1 MKKRLIS
8 ILLTLLV
15 VMGLLPTAAFA
26 AETPEEALGEVQI
39 YNGGYK
45 MSYLSINGRVRE
57 LIYTYYNYDNGSGS
71 IREIPAYCV
80 NPNIYG
86 VPQSVPEGESIEYL
100 ADEKASDPK
109 VVGIVA
115 NGYPTRSL
123 QELGLENKYQ
133 GYYATKMAL
142 WTYLL
147 GNWNINNLKVN
158 PALTGVELQR
168 AQKILAAAKDIY
180 ARGTAWTEMLS
191 PEVTCTP
198 DRETAYEVT
207 VDGRQYK
214 QQVFTFWSKT
224 WVCDYAV
231 NVSFTNPD
239 EVPEGT
245 RIVDMNNK
253 DISTIT
259 TEATGDG
266 YAGKFKVLY
275 PLDSVAGETGSVQ
288 LSFST
293 NVYKYAVF
301 YAICQET
308 DKYGNLQ
315 NYVVDTD
322 PTVTMRISAYSN
334 YADEPTDEYDTGLR
348 ILKYETGTEI
358 PIAGALFEVIGPD
371 GDSIGTFVTNG
382 DGRIEI
388 PLKKS
393 GNYTVIEREAASHY
407 VISEEPAQNVTV
419 VYDEVAE
426 VTFFNDP
433 YGSLRIEKKSNTG
446 MNLPGAVIT
455 ITHIES
461 GQTFTQTTS
470 SAGVAVFDEIPL
482 GAYRIQE
489 VAAPVGWKLDDTVY
503 TATVVTGETTTI
515 PIINEELPGLRII
528 KYDRKNYVA
537 MPDVTFEIF
546 RDGVSLGK
554 FKTDQF
560 GEILLTNVEPGTYRA
575 VEVDTGND
583 GFILD
588 TTPQEV
594 ELKAGDG
601 IKELVFFNDM
611 KPGLK
616 LIKVDS
622 ADPSKVIPNAVFE
635 IKSVAGDYGPEEFV
649 TDQNGEIDLS
659 HLPAG
664 AYVVTEKSCDGYI
677 IDNAQRIIQ
686 LDPNEDAQFVFTNT
700 IRPSLQLIKLSA
712 DGSRLAGVTFRIAK
726 IEDGSHYLDRTTNS
740 NGEILISDL
749 EPGVYSVRETAT
761 LEDHLLDTTE
771 HHVELFPGQTSTIVL
786 ENDRRPS
793 LTIHKNDADTGEPVE
808 GVVFTV
814 KAADGST
821 ITEVKTGPDGTAK
834 LENLLPIVYEV
845 IEKSVPEPYLLDAP
859 SQLITLYPN
868 KDSDIYFENHKKP
881 SLTIE
886 KIDSI
891 TGDPIKGAKFQIW
904 YGSNNTETGEL
915 NDLGTYYTDADGRIV
930 LENVNDGWFKVT
942 ELEPAPGYQIKDP
955 ATQECFIEAGT
966 SKTLVFENTPLSAL
980 IVYKYDSVTG
990 EPVANAVFQVK
1001 YLSGTSGT
1009 GGTVIGTYKTSLNG
1023 SFTVTGLKAGTY
1035 IVEEL
1040 ASDSGHVIDTA
1051 PQTAY
1056 ISGKDQDVVEL
1067 YFGNSPKGSLLI
1079 KKIDSKTHKP
1089 LSDVQFFVTESDG
1102 TVVGNGNGY
1111 FTTDSQ
1117 GTILIEGIDP
1127 GTTLVV
1133 KETIAKDGYLL
1144 DDTPQTAKIQA
1155 GQTVTLEFRNQ
1166 PKGGLIINKLDSV
1179 TRKPLEGVEF
1189 EITYSDGSYVD
1200 AEGGAL
1206 SSKGL
1211 YRTDK
1216 NGQIILSEL
1225 TGTVVVTETKTI
1237 DGYTIHEETRT
1248 QTVVINPG
1256 DTQTIT
1262 VYNDPVGGVEIIKVN
1277 ASKTSERIP
1286 DTTFEIRRM
1295 DDALVGTITTDDNGR
1310 AFLALE
1316 DGAYYAL
1323 EIEANPDFVLDDTP
1337 HYFEVKDGKVTSLR
1351 VTNAAKSGILI
1362 HKVDTSGEGIYGV
1375 KFLLYDEDRNPIGEF
1390 TSDDNGYVYITAE
1403 DLPDGA
1409 NTSGRFYLRELEAAE
1424 GYILD
1429 KEYKTVYVRPGR
1441 TAEIEWVNE
1450 AITGQI
1456 QIYKY
1461 AAEANPVTGDP
1472 AGTPLKG
1479 AVYEIINERS
1489 GKVVDYITTDARGV
1503 AASKPLPLTRYKIRE
1518 VTAPAYYQIDP
1529 TVHDVTLEYAGQIIK
1544 IAAYDKPANLKVT
1557 VTKTGNKQLLAGD
1570 SMRYDLTVANNSN
1583 VALENFYLHDR
1594 FPTDCSTVK
1603 TITTGT
1609 YNTRLN
1615 YRITYKTNYNDYR
1628 VLATNLLSTNNY
1640 AFDLTAVSLMQ
1651 GEVIT
1656 DVRLEFGKVPAG
1668 FASVVKPTVTI
1679 QTSGSLAN
1687 GYQVVNRADAGGQY
1701 MSQWE
1706 TGRAAW
1712 ITIILKLNQPN
1723 LPKTGY

>member
-1 MKKRLIS
+1 MTRRLLALVLCIV
-8 ILLTLLV
+8 TLLSLCT
-15 VMGLLPTAAFA
+15 GFASAANTV
-26 AETPEEALGEVQI
+26 EDALGEVDI
-39 YNGGYK
+39 YNGGYELA
-45 MSYLSINGRVRE
+45 YLSINGRVQSQK
-57 LIYTYYNYDNGSGS
+57 YTYYNYINAAGQQK
-71 IREIPAYCV
+71 EIPAYCV
-80 NPNIYG
+80 NPNLYG
-86 VPQSVPEGESIEYL
+86 VPQTVGVGESISYL
-100 ADEKASDPK
+100 AEEKTSDPK
-109 VVGIVA
+109 VMGIIA
-115 NGYPTRSL
+115 NGYPTRGL
-123 QELGLENKYQ
+123 AELKLDNKYQ
-133 GYYATKMAL
+133 AYYATKMAL
-142 WTYLL
+142 WCYLISD
-147 GNWNINNLKVN
+147 WNINNLKIN
-158 PALTGVELQR
+158 PSLSGDELTR
-168 AQKILAAAKDIY
+168 AQKILAATKDIY
-180 ARGTAWTEMLS
+180 ARGTSWSEILS
-191 PEVTCTP
+191 PNITCTP
-198 DRETAYEVT
+198 DRDTAYAVT
-207 VDGRQYK
+207 VDGKQYK

-224 WVCDYAV
+224 WVCDYTV
-231 NVSFTNPD
+231 NVGFTDPSS
-239 EVPEGT
+239 VPKGT
-245 RIVDMNNK
+245 RIVDLNNQ
-253 DISTIT
+253 DITTIT
-259 TEATGDG
+259 TKDTGDG
-266 YAGKFKVLY
+266 FAGQFKVLY
-275 PLDSVAGETGSVQ
+275 PIDSIRGETGSVQ

-301 YAICQET
+301 YAVCQEKDT
-308 DKYGNLQ
+308 YGNLQ

-322 PTVTMRISAYSN
+322 PTTTMNLSAYSN
-334 YADEPTDEYDTGLR
+334 YADNPEDEPDETGLR
-348 ILKYETGTEI
+348 IMKYETGTEL
-358 PIAGALFEVIGPD
+358 PLSGARFEVIGPD
-371 GDSIGTFVTNG
+371 GDSIGTFVTDGNG
-382 DGRIEI
+382 EIFI
-388 PLKKS
+388 PLLKT
-393 GNYTVIEREAASHY
+393 GNYTVIEREAPQHY
-407 VISEEPAQNVTV
+407 LISKEPTQNVTV
-419 VYDEVAE
+419 VYDKIAE

-433 YGSLRIEKKSNTG
+433 YGNLRIEKKSNTG

-461 GQTFTQTTS
+461 GQTFTETTS
-470 SAGVAVFDEIPL
+470 SAGVAFFDKIPL

-489 VAAPVGWKLDDTVY
+489 VSAPEGWLLDDTVY
-503 TATVVTGETTTI
+503 TATVVAGETTTI

-528 KYDRKNYVA
+528 KYDRKNHVA
-537 MPDVTFEIF
+537 MPNVTFEIF

-575 VEVDTGND
+575 VEVDTGDD

-1009 GGTVIGTYKTSLNG
+1009 GGTVIGTYKTSVNG

-1056 ISGKDQDVVEL
+1056 IFGGSVTGVSDRSGAYE
-1067 YFGNSPKGSLLI
+1067 GS
-1079 KKIDSKTHKP
+1079 
-1089 LSDVQFFVTESDG
+1089 
-1102 TVVGNGNGY
+1102 
-1111 FTTDSQ
+1111 
-1117 GTILIEGIDP
+1117 
-1127 GTTLVV
+1127 
-1133 KETIAKDGYLL
+1133 
-1144 DDTPQTAKIQA
+1144 IQA
-1155 GQTVTLEFRNQ
+1155 WLPIKDIVQG
-1166 PKGGLIINKLDSV
+1166 
-1179 TRKPLEGVEF
+1179 
-1189 EITYSDGSYVD
+1189 
-1200 AEGGAL
+1200 
-1206 SSKGL
+1206 
-1211 YRTDK
+1211 
-1216 NGQIILSEL
+1216 
-1225 TGTVVVTETKTI
+1225 VVVTRDKRFVKILELLPVNF
-1237 DGYTIHEETRT
+1237 YTM
-1248 QTVVINPG
+1248 
-1256 DTQTIT
+1256 
-1262 VYNDPVGGVEIIKVN
+1262 
-1277 ASKTSERIP
+1277 SS
-1286 DTTFEIRRM
+1286 M
-1295 DDALVGTITTDDNGR
+1295 DKSAAI
-1310 AFLALE
+1310 E
-1316 DGAYYAL
+1316 DFAAYL
-1323 EIEANPDFVLDDTP
+1323 
-1337 HYFEVKDGKVTSLR
+1337 
-1351 VTNAAKSGILI
+1351 
-1362 HKVDTSGEGIYGV
+1362 
-1375 KFLLYDEDRNPIGEF
+1375 
-1390 TSDDNGYVYITAE
+1390 
-1403 DLPDGA
+1403 
-1409 NTSGRFYLRELEAAE
+1409 
-1424 GYILD
+1424 
-1429 KEYKTVYVRPGR
+1429 
-1441 TAEIEWVNE
+1441 
-1450 AITGQI
+1450 
-1456 QIYKY
+1456 
-1461 AAEANPVTGDP
+1461 
-1472 AGTPLKG
+1472 
-1479 AVYEIINERS
+1479 
-1489 GKVVDYITTDARGV
+1489 
-1503 AASKPLPLTRYKIRE
+1503 
-1518 VTAPAYYQIDP
+1518 
-1529 TVHDVTLEYAGQIIK
+1529 K
-1544 IAAYDKPANLKVT
+1544 IAPANLQINV
-1557 VTKTGNKQLLAGD
+1557 
-1570 SMRYDLTVANNSN
+1570 LTQ
-1583 VALENFYLHDR
+1583 
-1594 FPTDCSTVK
+1594 P
-1603 TITTGT
+1603 
-1609 YNTRLN
+1609 
-1615 YRITYKTNYNDYR
+1615 
-1628 VLATNLLSTNNY
+1628 
-1640 AFDLTAVSLMQ
+1640 FDL
-1651 GEVIT
+1651 
-1656 DVRLEFGKVPAG
+1656 
-1668 FASVVKPTVTI
+1668 
-1679 QTSGSLAN
+1679 N
-1687 GYQVVNRADAGGQY
+1687 GY
-1701 MSQWE
+1701 
-1706 TGRAAW
+1706 
-1712 ITIILKLNQPN
+1712 LKL
-1723 LPKTGY
+1723 LKGYLEQETNERCRAMLEESIEYVPQLVKREALTHRFFLSFSYDPSMKAADHTPEAIAAVLNEKAEVARRYLDRCGVAVLEPE

>member
-1 MKKRLIS
+1 M
-8 ILLTLLV
+8 
-15 VMGLLPTAAFA
+15 
-26 AETPEEALGEVQI
+26 
-39 YNGGYK
+39 
-45 MSYLSINGRVRE
+45 
-57 LIYTYYNYDNGSGS
+57 
-71 IREIPAYCV
+71 
-80 NPNIYG
+80 
-86 VPQSVPEGESIEYL
+86 
-100 ADEKASDPK
+100 
-109 VVGIVA
+109 
-115 NGYPTRSL
+115 
-123 QELGLENKYQ
+123 
-133 GYYATKMAL
+133 
-142 WTYLL
+142 
-147 GNWNINNLKVN
+147 
-158 PALTGVELQR
+158 
-168 AQKILAAAKDIY
+168 
-180 ARGTAWTEMLS
+180 
-191 PEVTCTP
+191 
-198 DRETAYEVT
+198 
-207 VDGRQYK
+207 
-214 QQVFTFWSKT
+214 
-224 WVCDYAV
+224 
-231 NVSFTNPD
+231 
-239 EVPEGT
+239 
-245 RIVDMNNK
+245 
-253 DISTIT
+253 
-259 TEATGDG
+259 
-266 YAGKFKVLY
+266 
-275 PLDSVAGETGSVQ
+275 
-288 LSFST
+288 
-293 NVYKYAVF
+293 
-301 YAICQET
+301 
-308 DKYGNLQ
+308 
-315 NYVVDTD
+315 
-322 PTVTMRISAYSN
+322 
-334 YADEPTDEYDTGLR
+334 
-348 ILKYETGTEI
+348 
-358 PIAGALFEVIGPD
+358 
-371 GDSIGTFVTNG
+371 
-382 DGRIEI
+382 
-388 PLKKS
+388 
-393 GNYTVIEREAASHY
+393 
-407 VISEEPAQNVTV
+407 
-419 VYDEVAE
+419 
-426 VTFFNDP
+426 
-433 YGSLRIEKKSNTG
+433 
-446 MNLPGAVIT
+446 
-455 ITHIES
+455 
-461 GQTFTQTTS
+461 
-470 SAGVAVFDEIPL
+470 
-482 GAYRIQE
+482 
-489 VAAPVGWKLDDTVY
+489 
-503 TATVVTGETTTI
+503 
-515 PIINEELPGLRII
+515 
-528 KYDRKNYVA
+528 A

-554 FKTDQF
+554 FRTDQF

-575 VEVDTGND
+575 VEVDTGD
-583 GFILD
+583 EGYILD

-594 ELKAGDG
+594 ELQAGDG
-601 IKELVFFNDM
+601 IKELVFFNDV

-622 ADPSKVIPNAVFE
+622 EDPSKVIPNAVFE

-726 IEDGSHYLDRTTNS
+726 IADGSHYLDRTTNS

-749 EPGVYSVRETAT
+749 DPGVYSVRETAT

-793 LTIHKNDADTGEPVE
+793 LTIHKADADTGEPVE

-891 TGDPIKGAKFQIW
+891 TGDPIKGAKFEIW
-904 YGSNNTETGEL
+904 YGSNSTETGEL
-915 NDLGTYYTDADGRIV
+915 NNLGTYYTDADGRIV

-966 SKTLVFENTPLSAL
+966 SKTLIFENTPLSAL

-990 EPVANAVFQVK
+990 QPVSNAVFQVK

-1009 GGTVIGTYKTSLNG
+1009 GGTVIGTYKTSVNG

-1056 ISGKDQDVVEL
+1056 LSGKDQDVVEL
-1067 YFGNSPKGSLLI
+1067 YFGNSPKGSLLV

-1102 TVVGNGNGY
+1102 TVVGDGNGY

-1262 VYNDPVGGVEIIKVN
+1262 VYNDPIGGVEIIKVN

-1295 DDALVGTITTDDNGR
+1295 DDALVDTITTDDNGR

-1316 DGAYYAL
+1316 DGSYYAL

-1351 VTNAAKSGILI
+1351 LTNAAKSGILI
-1362 HKVDTSGEGIYGV
+1362 HKVDTNGEGIYGV

-1461 AAEANPVTGDP
+1461 AAEYNEVTGTP
-1472 AGTPLKG
+1472 AGTPLQG
-1479 AVYEIINERS
+1479 AVYEISNART

-1503 AASKPLPLTRYKIRE
+1503 AASKPLPLTRYKIVE
-1518 VTAPAYYQIDP
+1518 VTAPAYWQVDP

-1544 IAAYDKPANLKVT
+1544 ISAYDKPSNLGVT
-1557 VTKTGNKQLLAGD
+1557 ITKRGNTEVLAGQ
-1570 SMRYDLTVANNSN
+1570 SMRYDLTVANTSN
-1583 VALENFYLHDR
+1583 VPLENFYWHDKIPYDVAR
-1594 FPTDCSTVK
+1594 ATTL
-1603 TITTGT
+1603 TTGT
-1609 YNTRLN
+1609 YSARLN
-1615 YRITYKTNYNDYR
+1615 YRILYKTNYQSSYQ
-1628 VLATNLLSTNNY
+1628 VLASNLLTSNNY
-1640 AFDLTAVSLMQ
+1640 SFALNAIPMQ
-1651 GEVIT
+1651 AGEVVT
-1656 DVRLEFGKVPAG
+1656 DIYFDFGKVPVG
-1668 FASVVKPTVTI
+1668 FQSTTGPTLSVIINGNTV
-1679 QTSGSLAN
+1679 N
-1687 GYQVVNRADAGGQY
+1687 GYQLVNRADVGGKYQGTWQTAQ
-1701 MSQWE
+1701 SSWV
-1706 TGRAAW
+1706 
-1712 ITIILKLNQPN
+1712 TIVRKYTTTPD

>member
-1 MKKRLIS
+1 MLRRLFS
-8 ILLTLLV
+8 LLLAVLVLVGTFALPASAAPTL
-15 VMGLLPTAAFA
+15 
-26 AETPEEALGEVQI
+26 EEAMAEVNV
-39 YNGGYK
+39 YAKNMDLNWLTMNG
-45 MSYLSINGRVRE
+45 SIKTQH
-57 LIYTYYNYDNGSGS
+57 YTYYNYTSPISGETQ
-71 IREIPAYCV
+71 EIPAYCV
-80 NPNIYG
+80 DPRLYG
-86 VPQSVPEGESIEYL
+86 VPALVPEGTAIKYSGERL
-100 ADEKASDPK
+100 VSDPK
-109 VVGIVA
+109 VCGIIA
-115 NGYPTRSL
+115 NGYPHITL
-123 QELGLENKYQ
+123 ETLGVNNVEEA
-133 GYYATKMAL
+133 YYATKTAL
-142 WTYLL
+142 WIYLL
-147 GNWNINNLKVN
+147 DSWSLDGLGINPNLN
-158 PALTGVELQR
+158 SSDR
-168 AQKILAAAKDIY
+168 AAAERVLQATRDIY
-180 ARGTAWTEMLS
+180 WRGMQWDSLVS
-191 PEVTCTP
+191 PKLTVSA
-198 DRETAYEVT
+198 DRETAYPVQ
-207 VDGRQYK
+207 VDGQAYY
-214 QQVFTFWSKT
+214 QQIFTVTSDT
-224 WVCDYAV
+224 WAIGQTIGLTLPENAPSGTKLVDSS
-231 NVSFTNPD
+231 NREIE
-239 EVPEGT
+239 EVPL
-245 RIVDMNNK
+245 
-253 DISTIT
+253 T
-259 TEATGDG
+259 TTGDVFQG
-266 YAGKFKVLY
+266 QFKVLY
-275 PLDSVAGETGSVQ
+275 PADSISGQDGTLEIQ
-288 LSFST
+288 LSGT
-293 NVYKYAVF
+293 VVQ
-301 YAICQET
+301 YAIYYATSLEADQ
-308 DKYGNLQ
+308 YGNIQDYML
-315 NYVVDTD
+315 DTD
-322 PTVTMRISAYSN
+322 PRITTKASAISRYSSSP
-334 YADEPTDEYDTGLR
+334 DTPGTGLR
-348 ILKYETGTEI
+348 IVKLEKGTTTGLE
-358 PIAGALFEVIGPD
+358 GAIFKITAPDGTTVGSTFSTGPD
-371 GDSIGTFVTNG
+371 GTVT
-382 DGRIEI
+382 I
-388 PLKKS
+388 PLTQT
-393 GNYTVIEREAASHY
+393 GHYTV
-407 VISEEPAQNVTV
+407 EELIPPKWYLLDEDTTQHVTV
-419 VYDEVAE
+419 EHGKIAQ
-426 VTFFNDP
+426 VTFANEP
-433 YGSLRIEKKSNTG
+433 YGELRVEKVSNTG
-446 MNLPGAVIT
+446 EPLAGVTFQIKHIETGWTQTGVTEPGGAVQFSNLKPGAYEV
-455 ITHIES
+455 
-461 GQTFTQTTS
+461 
-470 SAGVAVFDEIPL
+470 
-482 GAYRIQE
+482 RE
-489 VAAPVGWKLDDTVY
+489 VAGIDGWMADTETVQTVTVTTGA
-503 TATVVTGETTTI
+503 TASVSFT
-515 PIINEELPGLRII
+515 NKELPGLRIV
-528 KYDRKNYVA
+528 KYDRTTLEVMA
-537 MPDVTFEIF
+537 EVSFEIW
-546 RDGVSLGK
+546 RDGELLGTYQ
-554 FKTDQF
+554 TDQM
-560 GEILLTNVEPGTYRA
+560 GEILLVNQQPGTYLVKETA
-575 VEVDTGND
+575 SDDEHIV
-583 GFILD
+583 D
-588 TTPQEV
+588 TTPQQV
-594 ELKAGDG
+594 ELHAGDG
-601 IKELVFFNDM
+601 IKQLVFFNDK
-611 KPGLK
+611 KPGIH

-622 ADPSKVIPNAVFE
+622 ANLSKPIANVKFE
-635 IKSVAGDYGPEEFV
+635 IKSVDGSYGPEEFT
-649 TDQNGEIDLS
+649 TDENGEIDLS
-659 HLPAG
+659 KLPAG
-664 AYVVTEKSCDGYI
+664 AYVVTELECPGYV
-677 IDNAQRIIQ
+677 IDKAQRIIQ
-686 LDPNEDAQFVFTNT
+686 LKPNEDAQFVFTNT
-700 IRPSLQLIKLSA
+700 IKPSLQLIKTSA
-712 DGSRLAGVTFRIAK
+712 DGSLLAGVTFRIAK

-834 LENLLPIVYEV
+834 LENLLSIVYEV

-1009 GGTVIGTYKTSLNG
+1009 GGTVIGTYKTSVNG

-1102 TVVGNGNGY
+1102 TVVGDGNGY

-1479 AVYEIINERS
+1479 AVYEIINERN

-1503 AASKPLPLTRYKIRE
+1503 AASKPLPLMRYKIRE
-1518 VTAPAYYQIDP
+1518 GTAPAYYQIDP